1 MKKLHLIG
9 AVVASFAFIL
19 VIFAGTLGQLF
30 SLSGRTGSMPAYGTT
45 AVPNG
50 RDIGY
55 ADVQTFDEKGKL
67 IEFSKMI
74 GAISSSENSP
84 GDVCPDQ
91 KYVFS
96 LKDQKVWKKG
106 SMLSSVELSIQRKIE
121 PILKACTPPVG
132 TDFQCPSGCT
142 EDGEG
147 EVIDAEPLTMS
158 LISAD
163 GVAQGL
169 LQYVFSLNGGC
180 IRIKHCVAS

>member
-9 AVVASFAFIL
+9 AIVASFAFAL
-19 VIFAGTLGQLF
+19 VIFAGALGQLF

-50 RDIGY
+50 WDIGY

-67 IEFSKMI
+67 IEFSKAL
-74 GAISSSENSP
+74 GVLSSSDNSP

-91 KYVFS
+91 KYVLS

-106 SMLSSVELSIQRKIE
+106 SMLSAVELSVKRKIE
-121 PILKACTPPVG
+121 PLLKACEPPVG
-132 TDFQCPSGCT
+132 TEFQCASGCT
-142 EDGEG
+142 EERES
-147 EVIDAEPLTMS
+147 EVIEAEPLTIS
-158 LISAD
+158 LLKAD
-163 GVAQGL
+163 AVAQGL
-169 LQYVFSLNGGC
+169 LQYVLTLNGGC